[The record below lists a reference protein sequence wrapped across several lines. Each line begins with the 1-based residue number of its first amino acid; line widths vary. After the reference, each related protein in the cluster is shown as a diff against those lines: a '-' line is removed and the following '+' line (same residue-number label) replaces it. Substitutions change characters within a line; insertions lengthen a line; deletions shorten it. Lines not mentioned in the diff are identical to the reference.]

1 MKEFAWNIFK
11 YKGFPFATSRKWK
24 VLVFVKYFKRA
35 LKNYIYQN
43 RCTIYTTAIY
53 DHMYSKRWSISK
65 SSTFYLFIIT
75 RSRSNLNSSVK
86 DKSSNIHHITATTI
100 SKSPNAIYISI
111 ILSNRIPCFLFLE
124 VIQIEIGLHHLCEG
138 QKTVMISRFQ
148 NSFFILI
155 SSSSTIFFT
164 KPAISIPNAR

>member
-1 MKEFAWNIFK
+1 
-11 YKGFPFATSRKWK
+11 
-24 VLVFVKYFKRA
+24 
-35 LKNYIYQN
+35 
-43 RCTIYTTAIY
+43 
-53 DHMYSKRWSISK
+53 MYSKRWSISK

-155 SSSSTIFFT
+155 SSSSTIFLQNQQYRYQMHGNTLPKHATLFSSFQFT
-164 KPAISIPNAR
+164 STMNSATFQLLPPYHLAVQIIIVGQMVRYLFIKYSS